1 MLVIP
6 FEALSIYR
14 WLLSKSYQEM
24 GTREEPELCF
34 VWQLYREVWILRC
47 LTNCIFVTSSC
58 TAEYSHMFIE
68 IATPPFSFRLYVTRT
83 RGEIVRWYGLLCW
96 HVRSAQLYIFSS
108 KVHNTVTELIK
119 HLKDV
124 SRWLLPYLRHYW
136 GKKKNL
142 INGHL
147 YLLILVDFCLYAVSR
162 FGNLLGIVITLTW
175 HQTIKRV
182 KN

>member
-124 SRWLLPYLRHYW
+124 SRWLLPYLRHDL
-136 GKKKNL
+136 GKKNL

-175 HQTIKRV
+175 HQTIKHV